1 MSEKLGDAILELKT
15 DSKKF
20 DKGIR
25 GASKK
30 TKGLEKNLK
39 KTGLAAVALKTKLLA
54 VGVGLIA
61 FGIAFKKAFDFAEAG
76 AKIMALRRSFDN
88 LSRTYGASGKDIL
101 KSLKAV
107 SRGTV
112 TTTNLIASA
121 NKALLL
127 GIDPAKFVK
136 LMEIARAASK
146 ATGDTITK
154 SFEDITTGI
163 GRQSR
168 MILDNLG
175 IIVKMEE
182 ANEKYAATLGIEASQ
197 LTDVQKKQAFLNA
210 TLAAGEKIIKGVGKD
225 IEDAADKLAQ
235 FKTVISETIDKLK
248 ILTITA
254 FGGAI
259 IKFQELSSAI
269 KSNTA
274 ATFDFNKTL
283 KEQAKISKE
292 IAALTRFRGGAGF
305 PFIGGPKGIAEE
317 LNQLRTFRNMTKD
330 VEKTEDALVAL
341 DKEINVKGEDLTKMA
356 DVGETSFDRMKNAV
370 EGWAS
375 GFSGTLTDM
384 LFGAEVTFGNILES
398 FSRMLTQMIIQTRI
412 IEPLLSGFLAP
423 GGLFGGPDP
432 SFVGPPAPKK
442 GLLGLGFLGLAKGG
456 IVPGKI
462 GAPVPAIVHGG
473 EEVLTPGQ
481 RGGGNVTV
489 NVIGAPE
496 GTRTEE
502 SRESGGGRRIDVIID
517 EEVANNIRPGTKTF
531 TAMTKT
537 FNNMSGTL
545 LGR

>member
-20 DKGIR
+20 DTGI
-25 GASKK
+25 KK
-30 TKGLEKNLK
+30 AEKRTKGLEKNLK
-39 KTGLAAVALKTKLLA
+39 KTGLAAVALKTKLAA
-54 VGVGLIA
+54 VGIGLVA

-88 LSRTYGASGKDIL
+88 LARTYGASGKQIL
-101 KSLKAV
+101 KELKAV

-210 TLAAGEKIIKGVGKD
+210 TLAAGEKIIKGVGED
-225 IEDAADKLAQ
+225 IEDTADKLAQ
-235 FKTVISETIDKLK
+235 FKTAISETIDALK

-254 FGGAI
+254 LGGAI

-274 ATFDFNKTL
+274 ATFDFNKAL

-317 LNQLRTFRNMTKD
+317 LNQLRTFRTMTKD
-330 VEKTEDALVAL
+330 VEKTEDALVDL
-341 DKEINVKGEDLTKMA
+341 DKEINVKGEDLGNMA
-356 DVGETSFDRMKNAV
+356 TAGEIAFDRMKNAV
-370 EGWAS
+370 TGWAS
-375 GFSGTLTDM
+375 SFSGTLTDI
-384 LFGAEVTFGNILES
+384 LFGAEATFSNILDS
-398 FSRMLTQMIIQTRI
+398 FLRMLTQMIIQTRI
-412 IEPLLSGFLAP
+412 IEPLLGS
-423 GGLFGGPDP
+423 LFGGFGGPSP
-432 SFVGPPAPKK
+432 SFVGPPAPKT
-442 GLLGLGFLGLAKGG
+442 GLLGLGGAFGIFDKGG
-456 IVPGKI
+456 IVPGRV
-462 GAPVPAIVHGG
+462 GAPMPAIVHGG

-517 EEVANNIRPGTKTF
+517 EEMANNTRQGTKF
-531 TAMTKT
+531 HNALTKT

-545 LGR
+545 IGR